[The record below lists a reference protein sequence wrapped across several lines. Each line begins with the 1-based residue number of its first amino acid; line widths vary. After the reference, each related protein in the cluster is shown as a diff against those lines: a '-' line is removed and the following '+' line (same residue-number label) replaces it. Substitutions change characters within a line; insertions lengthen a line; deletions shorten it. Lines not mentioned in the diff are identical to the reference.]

1 MADKMPI
8 YMDNNATT
16 TVDPRVVEAMLPYFT
31 ETFGNAASIDHL
43 YGHAA
48 HEAVETSR
56 SSIAR
61 FIKASDPEEIIFTSG
76 ATESDNI
83 ALVGTA
89 EAYGH
94 KGNHII
100 TSAIE
105 HSAVLDTL
113 EYLAGR
119 GFQTTLLP
127 VDQYG
132 MVDPSD
138 VEKAITGDTILVSI
152 MMANNEIG
160 TVQPVKEIG
169 KIARRHGVFF
179 HTDAAQAVGHI
190 PVDVED
196 LSIDLMSFTAHKV
209 YGPKGV
215 GALYARKRRPRVKPS
230 PVIHGGGHERGIRSG
245 TLNVPGLVGFAK
257 ALEISDQEMEA
268 EEQRLRK
275 WTDWMLDTLRTSIMG
290 IERNGHPTVRLPHN
304 LNVHVPGIESRALL
318 LELRDAVAL
327 STGSACTT
335 ANVEPS
341 HVIMALGSGEAR
353 AHCSVRFGLGRFTT
367 QEEVETVTETLT
379 SVHRHLV
386 KAFTNSLTAQRT
398 GRSTLGC
405 EQLCHRLN

>member
-1 MADKMPI
+1 
-8 YMDNNATT
+8 
-16 TVDPRVVEAMLPYFT
+16 MLPYFT
-31 ETFGNAASIDHL
+31 EAYGNAASVDHL
-43 YGHAA
+43 FGHAA
-48 HEAVETSR
+48 QEAVGASR

-61 FIKASDPEEIIFTSG
+61 FINAGDPEEIIFTSG

-83 ALVGTA
+83 ALVGIA

-94 KGNHII
+94 RGNHIV

-127 VDQYG
+127 VDQFG

-138 VEKAITGDTILVSI
+138 VEKAITSHTILISI

-160 TVQPVKEIG
+160 TIQPLNEIG
-169 KIARRHGVFF
+169 KIARRNGIFF

-196 LSIDLMSFTAHKV
+196 LNIDLMSFTAHKV

-215 GALYARKRRPRVKPS
+215 GALYARKRKPRVKPS

-245 TLNVPGLVGFAK
+245 TLNVPGIVGFAR
-257 ALEISDQEMEA
+257 ALEIADQEMKVEA
-268 EEQRLRK
+268 QRLQK
-275 WTDWMLDTLRTSIMG
+275 WTDWMLDTLRTRIVG
-290 IERNGHPTVRLPHN
+290 LERNGHPTVRLPHN

-318 LELRDAVAL
+318 LELRDTVAL

-335 ANVEPS
+335 AKVEPS
-341 HVIMALGSGEAR
+341 HVILALGSGERR

-367 QEEVETVTETLT
+367 QEEVESATEILA
-379 SVHRHLV
+379 SVYSHLV
-386 KAFTNSLTAQRT
+386 KAFANPPLA
-398 GRSTLGC
+398 
-405 EQLCHRLN
+405 

>member
-1 MADKMPI
+1 MPTKMPI
-8 YMDNNATT
+8 YMDNHATT
-16 TVDPRVVEAMLPYFT
+16 PVDPRVVEAMLPYFT

-43 YGHAA
+43 HGHAA
-48 HEAVETSR
+48 LEAVESSR

-61 FIKASDPEEIIFTSG
+61 FINAGDPEEIIFTSG

-138 VEKAITGDTILVSI
+138 VEKAITGDTILISI
-152 MMANNEIG
+152 MLANNEIG
-160 TVQPVKEIG
+160 TVQPVKEVG
-169 KIARRHGVFF
+169 KIARRHGIFF

-209 YGPKGV
+209 YGPKGI
-215 GALYARKRRPRVKPS
+215 GALYARKRRPRIKPS
-230 PVIHGGGHERGIRSG
+230 PIIHGGGHERGIRSG
-245 TLNVPGLVGFAK
+245 TLNVPGVVGFAW
-257 ALEISDQEMEA
+257 ALKIAEQEMEG
-268 EEQRLRK
+268 EGNRLDEWTQWIFGELQR
-275 WTDWMLDTLRTSIMG
+275 G
-290 IERNGHPTVRLPHN
+290 ILGVERNGHPTECLPHN
-304 LNVHVPGIESRALL
+304 LNVYVPGVESRALM
-318 LELRDAVAL
+318 LELKDTVAL
-327 STGSACTT
+327 SSGSACTT

-341 HVIMALGSGEAR
+341 HVILALGLGESR
-353 AHCSVRFGLGRFTT
+353 AHCSLRFGLGRFNTY
-367 QEEVETVTETLT
+367 EEVSTVAN
-379 SVHRHLV
+379 LV
-386 KAFTNSLTAQRT
+386 VSTVAALRQRFPLEPK
-398 GRSTLGC
+398 RA
-405 EQLCHRLN
+405 HD

>member
-1 MADKMPI
+1 MAVKMPI
-8 YMDNNATT
+8 YMDNHATT
-16 TVDPRVVEAMLPYFT
+16 PVDPRVLEAMLPYFM
-31 ETFGNAASIDHL
+31 ESFGNAASIDHL
-43 YGHAA
+43 HGHAA
-48 HEAVETSR
+48 QEAVEESR

-61 FIKASDPEEIIFTSG
+61 FVNASAPEEIVFTSG

-83 ALVGTA
+83 ALVGVA

-119 GFQTTLLP
+119 GFETTLLP
-127 VDQYG
+127 VDEYG

-138 VEKAITGDTILVSI
+138 VKEALTSHTILISI

-160 TVQPVKEIG
+160 TRQPVKEIG
-169 KIARRHGVFF
+169 EIARQCGVFF

-196 LSIDLMSFTAHKV
+196 LNVDLMSFTAHKV
-209 YGPKGV
+209 YGPKGI
-215 GALYARKRRPRVKPS
+215 GALYARKRRPRVKPA

-245 TLNVPGLVGFAK
+245 TLNVPGIVGFAR
-257 ALEISDQEMEA
+257 ALEIADREMEV

-275 WTDWMLDTLRTSIMG
+275 WTDWMFEDWYQG
-290 IERNGHPTVRLPHN
+290 ILGVERNGHPTKRLPHN
-304 LNVHVPGIESRALL
+304 LNIYVPGVESRALM
-318 LELRDAVAL
+318 LELRDVVAL

-335 ANVEPS
+335 ARVEPS
-341 HVIMALGSGEAR
+341 HVILALGFNEERSHHSLR
-353 AHCSVRFGLGRFTT
+353 IGLGRFTR
-367 QEEVETVTETLT
+367 QEEVRTVIGALIEA
-379 SVHRHLV
+379 VQDVRRRY
-386 KAFTNSLTAQRT
+386 AGAA
-398 GRSTLGC
+398 
-405 EQLCHRLN
+405 

>member
-1 MADKMPI
+1 MAVKMPI
-8 YMDNNATT
+8 YMDYHATT
-16 TVDPRVVEAMLPYFT
+16 PVDPRVVEAMLPCFT
-31 ETFGNAASIDHL
+31 ETFGNAASVDHL

-48 HEAVETSR
+48 QEAVETSR

-61 FIKASDPEEIIFTSG
+61 FINAGDPEEIIFTSG

-83 ALVGTA
+83 ALVGIA

-100 TSAIE
+100 TSPVE

-113 EYLAGR
+113 KYLAGR

-132 MVDPSD
+132 KVDPSD
-138 VEKAITGDTILVSI
+138 VEKAITSHTILISI

-160 TVQPVKEIG
+160 TIQPVKEIG
-169 KIARRHGVFF
+169 KVARLHGIFF

-196 LSIDLMSFTAHKV
+196 LNLDLMSFTAHKV

-245 TLNVPGLVGFAK
+245 TLNVPGIVGLAK
-257 ALEISDQEMEA
+257 ALEIADREMEA
-268 EEQRLRK
+268 EGKRQRE
-275 WTDWMLDTLRTSIMG
+275 WTDWMFGTLYEDILG
-290 IERNGHPTVRLPHN
+290 VERNGHPTKRLPNN
-304 LNVHVPGIESRALL
+304 LNVYIPSVESRALM
-318 LELRDAVAL
+318 LELRDVVAL

-335 ANVEPS
+335 TRVEPS
-341 HVIMALGSGEAR
+341 HVILALGFSEER
-353 AHCSVRFGLGRFTT
+353 AHHSLRIGLGRFTT
-367 QEEVETVTETLT
+367 DEEVRTVIG
-379 SVHRHLV
+379 VLV
-386 KAFTNSLTAQRT
+386 NAVQDVRRQYAGTT
-398 GRSTLGC
+398 
-405 EQLCHRLN
+405 

>member
-1 MADKMPI
+1 MKGPASRVVVRMPI
-8 YMDNNATT
+8 YMDNHATT
-16 TVDPRVVEAMLPYFT
+16 PVDPRVVEAMLPYFT
-31 ETFGNAASIDHL
+31 VTFGNAASIDHL

-48 HEAVETSR
+48 QEAVEKSR
-56 SSIAR
+56 SSISR
-61 FIKASDPEEIIFTSG
+61 FINAGEPEEIIFTSG

-83 ALVGTA
+83 ALVGIA

-94 KGNHII
+94 RGNHII

-138 VEKAITGDTILVSI
+138 VEKAITSHTILVSI

-169 KIARRHGVFF
+169 NIARQHGIFF

-196 LSIDLMSFTAHKV
+196 LNVDLMSFTAHKV

-245 TLNVPGLVGFAK
+245 TLNVPGLVGFAR
-257 ALEISDQEMEA
+257 ALEIAEQEMTVEVR
-268 EEQRLRK
+268 RLRER
-275 WTDWMLDTLRTSIMG
+275 TDWMLEALGQG
-290 IERNGHPTVRLPHN
+290 IGGLKRNGHPTKRLPHN
-304 LNVHVPGIESRALL
+304 LNIYIPDVESRALM
-318 LELRDAVAL
+318 LELRDVVAL

-335 ANVEPS
+335 ARVEPS
-341 HVIMALGSGEAR
+341 HVILALGFTEERSHHSLR
-353 AHCSVRFGLGRFTT
+353 IGLGRFTT
-367 QEEVETVTETLT
+367 DEEVNIVVGALLETV
-379 SVHRHLV
+379 HDIQRRYARV
-386 KAFTNSLTAQRT
+386 K
-398 GRSTLGC
+398 C
-405 EQLCHRLN
+405 